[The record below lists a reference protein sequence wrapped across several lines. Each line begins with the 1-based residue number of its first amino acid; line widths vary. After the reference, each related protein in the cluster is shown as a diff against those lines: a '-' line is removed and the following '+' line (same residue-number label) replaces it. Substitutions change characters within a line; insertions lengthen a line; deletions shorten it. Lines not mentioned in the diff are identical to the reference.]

1 MFGINCLDHVAIRV
15 KDIDLSAKWYEKVLG
30 LKRLTFEEWGGF
42 PVFML
47 AGKTGIA
54 IFPAYMHEPAVDSKF
69 KGIKID
75 HFAFNV
81 SLKILKKQKSI
92 TIY

>member
-1 MFGINCLDHVAIRV
+1 MFRINCLDHVAIRV

-54 IFPAYMHEPAVDSKF
+54 IFPAYMHEPALIQNSKEL
-69 KGIKID
+69 KLII
-75 HFAFNV
+75 
-81 SLKILKKQKSI
+81 SLLMFL
-92 TIY
+92 